1 MSSFVKEAKLHSGD
15 YGEEEEDA
23 DQEES
28 FSLNLGIGIVE
39 IAHENEQKWL
49 IYDKKDHKYVC
60 TFSMEPYHFISN
72 YNTKYTDDMAT
83 GSNDTTAFNDSCVNL
98 SLFDARFERKNP
110 HWSQNISKWINYKFT
125 NNSNYVS
132 VLIPNQLIP
141 LNDTV
146 PNDMFATEYK
156 TGVYERWLRRI
167 KTKCSSAYKIS
178 TSVYQSI

>member
-1 MSSFVKEAKLHSGD
+1 
-15 YGEEEEDA
+15 
-23 DQEES
+23 
-28 FSLNLGIGIVE
+28 
-39 IAHENEQKWL
+39 
-49 IYDKKDHKYVC
+49 
-60 TFSMEPYHFISN
+60 
-72 YNTKYTDDMAT
+72 
-83 GSNDTTAFNDSCVNL
+83 
-98 SLFDARFERKNP
+98 
-110 HWSQNISKWINYKFT
+110 
-125 NNSNYVS
+125 VS

>member
-1 MSSFVKEAKLHSGD
+1 MDKGRGKTKQKETRMRDVKYFIYLSLLFLFSLSYWCLDDWQKEEVRKGHYSPYNFEEDDSDEEEGEGDDNKDENDEA
-15 YGEEEEDA
+15 GEEQEDEEEDA

-110 HWSQNISKWINYKFT
+110 H
-125 NNSNYVS
+125 
-132 VLIPNQLIP
+132 
-141 LNDTV
+141 
-146 PNDMFATEYK
+146 
-156 TGVYERWLRRI
+156 
-167 KTKCSSAYKIS
+167 
-178 TSVYQSI
+178 